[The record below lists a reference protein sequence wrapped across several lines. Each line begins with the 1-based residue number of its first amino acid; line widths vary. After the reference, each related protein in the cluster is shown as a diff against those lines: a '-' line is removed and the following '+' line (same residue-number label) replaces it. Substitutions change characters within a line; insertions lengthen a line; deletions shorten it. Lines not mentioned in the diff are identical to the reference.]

1 MEKFEFALT
10 VVLVGVTIVFLAL
23 LALTLIFILYGKI
36 LGGVYANKNDKGS
49 PPKAT
54 KTEQKN
60 APTPAPAPVVEQGI
74 GDDVIAAISAAVAC
88 MMGGS
93 SSGFAVRSIKRS
105 AQPRKE
111 WRMAGMLQNTRP
123 F

>member
-23 LALTLIFILYGKI
+23 LGLTLIFILYGKI
-36 LGGVYANKNDKGS
+36 LGGVKKDDKGT
-49 PPKAT
+49 PPKVT
-54 KTEQKN
+54 KTEQKTM
-60 APTPAPAPVVEQGI
+60 PTPAPVVEQGI
-74 GDDVIAAISAAVAC
+74 GDDVIAAISAAVAY
-88 MMGGS
+88 MLGGS
-93 SSGFAVRSIKRS
+93 SSGFTVRSVKRA